1 MEKLYFSISEVSR
14 IVDEESYVLRY
25 WEKEFT
31 FLSPRKNNAGNRVYT
46 LKDIKTVKAIQYLL
60 RNQKMTLAEAKIGFK
75 ELDINTFEFDLTGYA
90 NLFQEPENKPQTISK
105 RELTEIL
112 TIFKETVNLLK

>member
-25 WEKEFT
+25 WEKEFP
-31 FLSPRKNNAGNRVYT
+31 FLSPRKNNAGNRAYT
-46 LKDIKTVKAIQYLL
+46 LKDIKTVKAIQHLL

-75 ELDINTFEFDLTGYA
+75 DLDINTFDFDISGYA
-90 NLFQEPENKPQTISK
+90 NLFQEPDIKSQPLTK

-112 TIFKETVNLLK
+112 SIFKDTINLLK